1 MDLSCQQLHMVL
13 FILDPTY
20 TGKEKNSDAKSAA
33 KRESM
38 LRIKSIFCKIKGH
51 VLVMAGSCPYT
62 GSTYEYCE
70 RCTAMIPVQ
79 KAV

>member
-1 MDLSCQQLHMVL
+1 MVL

-33 KRESM
+33 KRERESM